1 MDIDFKKELNKEQ
14 YNVVTSGGG
23 PHLVLA
29 GAGSGKT
36 RALVYRVAWLLS
48 QGVKPQDILLLTFT
62 NKAANEMMERVRG
75 ILRFRKDR
83 KLPLW
88 SGTFHSI
95 ANRLL
100 HIYGHHIDIPKD
112 FTILDAEDSKS
123 LIKDIS
129 KTFLNNLSKNHKP
142 SSGIILET
150 ISFSVNS
157 NISIEES
164 LEIKFP
170 EWITHLE
177 IIEKIK
183 AEYIKRKKASKVLD
197 FDDLLVF
204 TKTLTE
210 HPAASQV
217 LSNKWKYILVDEY
230 QDTNIIQAQMIF
242 NLSQKHK
249 NILVVGDD
257 AQSIY
262 SFRAADI
269 RNILDFPKIFNNTKV
284 HKLETNYRSTPEIL
298 DLANVVI
305 SENYNQFSKNLKAI
319 LDSYIKP
326 ELVALRTNVEES
338 LFIAN
343 RIEGLLADGL
353 EYKDIAVLFRAAHHS
368 QVLEMEL
375 NKRNIPYEIR
385 GGLKFFERAH
395 IKDIIAFLRIFL
407 NYKDEVSWRRVL
419 EMYEGIGPVMAS
431 KIYKE
436 ISSLNSLDDINNLK
450 LKTNDKVSLSW
461 GKVKKIFNILLDNK
475 KEDIGKLI
483 SLISESYEEYLVSK
497 YSDYS
502 QRIEDIKQLAL
513 FASSYTDLE
522 SFLSQVSLQISFTE
536 ASEKSSNDNVV
547 ILSTVHQAKG
557 LEWPAVFVMNLT
569 NKSFPHP
576 LAVKEE
582 EQEEERRLLYVAL
595 TRAMKNLFL
604 TYPLSVFN
612 YDGYQSLQPSDFI
625 ININSKL
632 LNYNELASG
641 AGLSS
646 FDDIEYVFDED
657 SQTKKSK
664 GFLPDVNNW

>member
-1 MDIDFKKELNKEQ
+1 
-14 YNVVTSGGG
+14 
-23 PHLVLA
+23 
-29 GAGSGKT
+29 
-36 RALVYRVAWLLS
+36 
-48 QGVKPQDILLLTFT
+48 
-62 NKAANEMMERVRG
+62 
-75 ILRFRKDR
+75 
-83 KLPLW
+83 
-88 SGTFHSI
+88 
-95 ANRLL
+95 
-100 HIYGHHIDIPKD
+100 
-112 FTILDAEDSKS
+112 
-123 LIKDIS
+123 
-129 KTFLNNLSKNHKP
+129 
-142 SSGIILET
+142 
-150 ISFSVNS
+150 
-157 NISIEES
+157 
-164 LEIKFP
+164 
-170 EWITHLE
+170 
-177 IIEKIK
+177 
-183 AEYIKRKKASKVLD
+183 
-197 FDDLLVF
+197 
-204 TKTLTE
+204 
-210 HPAASQV
+210 
-217 LSNKWKYILVDEY
+217 
-230 QDTNIIQAQMIF
+230 
-242 NLSQKHK
+242 
-249 NILVVGDD
+249 
-257 AQSIY
+257 
-262 SFRAADI
+262 
-269 RNILDFPKIFNNTKV
+269 
-284 HKLETNYRSTPEIL
+284 
-298 DLANVVI
+298 
-305 SENYNQFSKNLKAI
+305 
-319 LDSYIKP
+319 
-326 ELVALRTNVEES
+326 
-338 LFIAN
+338 
-343 RIEGLLADGL
+343 
-353 EYKDIAVLFRAAHHS
+353 
-368 QVLEMEL
+368 
-375 NKRNIPYEIR
+375 
-385 GGLKFFERAH
+385 
-395 IKDIIAFLRIFL
+395 
-407 NYKDEVSWRRVL
+407 
-419 EMYEGIGPVMAS
+419 MAS